1 LPRDVGVVVVA
12 AGRGDRL
19 GGDLPKQ
26 FRPIAGVPLLL
37 RALRPFLAHPD
48 VADVI
53 VVLPAEVAGA
63 PPAWLADL
71 LGERLRA
78 VAGGARRMDSVEAGL
93 GALPAAASVVLV
105 HDGARPFPDPSVI
118 AEVIAAARRGVAAI
132 AAIPLADTVKESV
145 NGGAAG
151 HARVVRTVPREGL
164 WRAQTPQGF
173 PRELLD
179 RAYAAARTGGYEGT
193 DCASL
198 VERLGGEVLL
208 IPDSVGNFKVTTA
221 NDLRLAEAVARPQ
234 G

>member
-12 AGRGDRL
+12 AGHGDRL
-19 GGDLPKQ
+19 GGDVPKQ

-48 VADVI
+48 VADV
-53 VVLPAEVAGA
+53 VAVLPPEAVAA
-63 PPAWLADL
+63 PPAWLAEL

-78 VAGGARRMDSVEAGL
+78 VPGGDSRMDSVEAGL
-93 GALPAAASVVLV
+93 RALPPGSGIVLV

-118 AEVIAAARRGVAAI
+118 AEVIDAARRGAAAI
-132 AAIPLADTVKESV
+132 AAIPLADTIKESA
-145 NGGAAG
+145 NGAAG
-151 HARVVRTVPREGL
+151 GRARVLRTLPRERL

-173 PRELLD
+173 PRALLEQ
-179 RAYAAARTGGYEGT
+179 AYAAARAAGYAGT

-198 VERLGGEVLL
+198 VERLGEGVLL
-208 IPDSVGNFKVTTA
+208 IPDTVTNFKVTTVD
-221 NDLRLAEAVARPQ
+221 DLRLAEAVAAPH